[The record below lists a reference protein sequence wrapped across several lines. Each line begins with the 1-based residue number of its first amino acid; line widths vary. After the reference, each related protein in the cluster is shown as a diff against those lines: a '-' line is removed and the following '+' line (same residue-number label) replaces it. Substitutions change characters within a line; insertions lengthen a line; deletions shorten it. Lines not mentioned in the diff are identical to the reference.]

1 MGDHLPL
8 FMPSREPADT
18 TMELRTERL
27 LLDPFREEDA
37 ARVAALAGN
46 WKVARMTARI
56 PHPYSEDLAR
66 QWIAGQ
72 APARATGVAH
82 TFAVRFGGE
91 PVGAVGL
98 ERTEPG
104 QYELGYWIGE
114 PWWGIGI
121 ATEAAG
127 RAVRFAVDDLSARVV
142 NAGYLFDNPASGR
155 VLAKCGFVRTGEI
168 MQWCEARGQAVK
180 CHRLTLAAADVSAKR

>member
-1 MGDHLPL
+1 
-8 FMPSREPADT
+8 
-18 TMELRTERL
+18 MELRTERL
-27 LLDPFREEDA
+27 HLGWFREDDA
-37 ARVAALAGN
+37 AWVAALAGN

-56 PHPYSEDLAR
+56 PQPYTEGLAR
-66 QWIAGQ
+66 RWIAGQ
-72 APARATGVAH
+72 PIDRAGGA
-82 TFAVRFGGE
+82 FAFAIRFGSE

-98 ERTEPG
+98 DRTEPE

-121 ATEAAG
+121 ATEAA
-127 RAVRFAVDDLSARVV
+127 RRLVRFAVDDLSARVV

-180 CHRLTLAAADVSAKR
+180 CHRLTLAAADISAKR

>member
-1 MGDHLPL
+1 M
-8 FMPSREPADT
+8 
-18 TMELRTERL
+18 TMELRTGRL
-27 LLDPFREEDA
+27 LLDPFREADA
-37 ARVAALAGN
+37 AEVAALAGN

-72 APARATGVAH
+72 ETARASGGV
-82 TFAVRFGGE
+82 TFAIRFGGG

-98 ERTEPG
+98 ERMEPG

-121 ATEAAG
+121 ATEAAHRTLRFAFEDLAA
-127 RAVRFAVDDLSARVV
+127 RAVI
-142 NAGYLFDNPASGR
+142 AGYLFDNPASGR
-155 VLAKCGFVRTGEI
+155 VLAKCGFARTGEI

-180 CHRLTLAAADVSAKR
+180 CHRLTLAAADMAAADMAAADMAATR